1 MTLLDHNL
9 PEHKATSA
17 DAAGLFRSTVISYFA
32 RHRLVLYLL
41 LGVGIVAAVA
51 LNWNWL
57 AAAGLLPLVALLP
70 CMMMMFMCM
79 KHGTRSPKQPE

>member
-1 MTLLDHNL
+1 MTLLDRNL
-9 PEHKATSA
+9 PQHKAASA
-17 DAAGLFRSTVISYFA
+17 DAAGLFPNTISSNLA

-57 AAAGLLPLVALLP
+57 AAAGLLPLVAFLP
-70 CMMMMFMCM
+70 CMMMFMCM
-79 KHGTRSPKQPE
+79 KHGTRSPKQSE